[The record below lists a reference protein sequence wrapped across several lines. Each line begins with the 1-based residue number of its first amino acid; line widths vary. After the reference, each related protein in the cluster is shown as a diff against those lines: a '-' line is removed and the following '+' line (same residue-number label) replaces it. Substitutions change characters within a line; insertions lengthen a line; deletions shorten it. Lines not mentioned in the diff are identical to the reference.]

1 MRIAKITKPKLHAD
15 YKHILR
21 KSWAIK
27 WGALAGAFSGMEVIL
42 PLFMNTIPKNM
53 FAILSFIAVVG
64 AIWARLLV
72 QQKDNL

>member
-1 MRIAKITKPKLHAD
+1 MTRIRKPKLHTD

-21 KSWAIK
+21 KSWSIK
-27 WGALAGAFSGMEVIL
+27 WGVLAGIFSGAEVIL
-42 PLFMNTIPKNM
+42 PLFMNSIPKNM
-53 FAILSFIAVVG
+53 FALLSFVAVGG